1 MITWTVTTYTPAE
14 ADAAAP
20 TAVHGAQDNRT
31 SAAAEAASA
40 ALAALDEAT
49 AHAQLPYLS
58 ITLDD
63 ELVAMLAVGRDEDG
77 QPDLTTAI
85 ASIHAALTTPPIT
98 A

>member
-1 MITWTVTTYTPAE
+1 MITWTVTTYTPAAAE
-14 ADAAAP
+14 PAAP

-31 SAAAEAASA
+31 SAAAEAAAA
-40 ALAALDEAT
+40 ALAALDAAT

-58 ITLDD
+58 ITLDG

-85 ASIHAALTTPPIT
+85 ASIHVALTTPPIT